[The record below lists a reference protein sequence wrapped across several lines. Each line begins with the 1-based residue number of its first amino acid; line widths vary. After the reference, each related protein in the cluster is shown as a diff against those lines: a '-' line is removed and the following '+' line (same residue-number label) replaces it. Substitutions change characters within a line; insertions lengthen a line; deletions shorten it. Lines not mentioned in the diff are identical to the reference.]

1 MRDTPRRAA
10 VAWREC
16 ETPACDDITSDVRID
31 VDIVVPKWFV
41 LPKTVVRTTGNAV
54 MAAIVNAAVPKF
66 LEQLEAD
73 YRAWAAGDES
83 RQPLSDGDL
92 LSSPDDVSG
101 SGREE

>member
-1 MRDTPRRAA
+1 M
-10 VAWREC
+10 
-16 ETPACDDITSDVRID
+16 RID
-31 VDIVVPKWFV
+31 VDLVVPKWFV

-83 RQPLSDGDL
+83 RQPMSDGEL
-92 LSSPDDVSG
+92 LSTPEGASASG
-101 SGREE
+101 HDA